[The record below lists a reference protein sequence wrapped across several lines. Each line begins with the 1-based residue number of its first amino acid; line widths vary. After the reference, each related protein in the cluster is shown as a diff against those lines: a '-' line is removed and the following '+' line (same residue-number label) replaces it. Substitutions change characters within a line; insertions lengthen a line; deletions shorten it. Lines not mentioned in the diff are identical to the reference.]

1 MPCLKLNDV
10 DRVSKHC
17 GSIKRVAEEALQERK
32 GRDSDIDLSKTAKN
46 ITLGFQS
53 AAALIA
59 YSEHHIAKLNE
70 KLRAD
75 GQRGIRKDA
84 VKMCVLI
91 IKPPADWIKSMIYD
105 QQIQFFMDALEKF
118 EDIVG
123 KDNIKS
129 VAIHFDE
136 QAPHMHIFWEPMTPD
151 GRLCAKEMHGLR
163 YFRMLNRE
171 MPKHLRSKGWE
182 IDDCRV
188 YDAAEEQEL
197 KAKLGKEGYRQHLA
211 DKRAKNGRSSFK
223 YKAEMEA
230 ENEELVRSTTVS
242 PEKKTKGVFGK
253 EKVIEK
259 TDQEIENERLILAA
273 QAVLRDKEQAEHYKE
288 YYQKLKDKEDQMI
301 EEMAKEIANRT
312 ITKNELEAIRTTR
325 KYKSKIDMIEKAIY
339 ERFGISLTDLFGE
352 TQIDESG
359 IIEKEISGREINY
372 ERE

>member
-211 DKRAKNGRSSFK
+211 DKRAKNGRSSFQ

-230 ENEELVRSTTVS
+230 ENEMLVMAVTVS
-242 PEKKTKGVFGK
+242 LHKTTKGIFGR
-253 EKVIEK
+253 EKVVEK
-259 TDQEIENERLILAA
+259 TEQEIKNERIILAA
-273 QAVLRDKEQAEHYKE
+273 QAVLKDKEQAERDKE
-288 YYQKLKDKEDQMI
+288 YYQKLKDNEEQLI
-301 EEMAKEIANRT
+301 EAKAVQKANKIISRR
-312 ITKNELEAIRTTR
+312 ELETIKRAKRAEKKLNEIETALLDQFDLTVIELL
-325 KYKSKIDMIEKAIY
+325 KSKEHDECNNIY
-339 ERFGISLTDLFGE
+339 DERRGNSH
-352 TQIDESG
+352 
-359 IIEKEISGREINY
+359 GREF
-372 ERE
+372 